1 MNTTENS
8 PSTPKTGEPEV
19 MKSLALGIV
28 GDLGR
33 LLQELGLGQQPIK
46 ILELIIFGM
55 FVVTEAF
62 VAVKKGL
69 DQAQEPLH
77 LFHEDMTEYIFK
89 EYLFKHQKAQDM
101 EEIKA
106 QITQLQELVNQRYQ
120 EYRQAFQEDFQDQQ
134 EGFRRTFTA
143 LSGHLFQEPLP
154 EGEDQKRLVARFSV
168 KLAHFWSGVMA
179 SFEPGTDQ
187 NPSGSA

>member
-8 PSTPKTGEPEV
+8 PPTPSTGEPEV

-33 LLQELGLGQQPIK
+33 LLKEQGLGRQPVK
-46 ILELIIFGM
+46 ILEMIVFAM

-62 VAVKKGL
+62 VVVKKGL
-69 DQAQEPLH
+69 DQAQESLN
-77 LFHEDMTEYIFK
+77 LFHEDMTEYIFA

-120 EYRQAFQEDFQDQQ
+120 EYRQAFQEDYQDQKL
-134 EGFRRTFTA
+134 EFRRTFTA
-143 LSGHLFQEPLP
+143 FSGHLFQEPLP
-154 EGEDQKRLVARFSV
+154 EGEDQDRLIARFAV
-168 KLAHFWSGVMA
+168 KLAHFWSGVMS
-179 SFEPGTDQ
+179 SFEPGTA
-187 NPSGSA
+187 PAGSD